1 MQWGLTLVRLHIRG
15 YSDLLWS
22 EYPAIEAFCQKLMA
36 RPTIQKAVIQYQTTT
51 KIGGL
56 VLRRK
61 IAKNSRKLMLVVAAA
76 ALIGIGLKLNRNVS
90 KYLQ

>member
-1 MQWGLTLVRLHIRG
+1 
-15 YSDLLWS
+15 
-22 EYPAIEAFCQKLMA
+22 MA
-36 RPTIQKAVIQYQTTT
+36 MPTIQKAVIQYQTTT

-90 KYLQ
+90 KYIQ